1 MDDWAKEQVEM
12 RLGYARRLT
21 RLLRTLHPRI
31 RRMGIRWVPWMQQ
44 VMLYYYYPE
53 RLATAK
59 PWVKQLAE
67 ILVACEQFE
76 AYSNQRRGRDYYVR
90 KKETLADAFTYLE
103 KLQHEGILGQPVMR
117 TLRKLAAQGTFDAIL
132 EEARGQPLTRSERRF
147 LRSMEH

>member
-1 MDDWAKEQVEM
+1 
-12 RLGYARRLT
+12 
-21 RLLRTLHPRI
+21 
-31 RRMGIRWVPWMQQ
+31 MQQ

-53 RLATAK
+53 RLAGAQ

-90 KKETLADAFTYLE
+90 KKESLAEAFTYLE
-103 KLQHEGILGQPVMR
+103 KLRREGILSEPVMR
-117 TLRKLAAQGTFDAIL
+117 SLRKLAAQGTFDAIL
-132 EEARGQPLTRSERRF
+132 EEARGQPLTGTERRF